1 MLVRMNQIASEQ
13 RQRNSF
19 LLMMCPVSDCSI
31 FWILPSADIILQENP
46 EEFFKYNFGYD
57 IVKDSTQAMQRAD
70 ANWQLP
76 KKFFEK
82 EPVAG
87 VYP

>member
-1 MLVRMNQIASEQ
+1 MIVLCLDTANTDTRLS
-13 RQRNSF
+13 
-19 LLMMCPVSDCSI
+19 
-31 FWILPSADIILQENP
+31 ENP

-70 ANWQLP
+70 ANWKLP
-76 KKFFEK
+76 EKFFEK